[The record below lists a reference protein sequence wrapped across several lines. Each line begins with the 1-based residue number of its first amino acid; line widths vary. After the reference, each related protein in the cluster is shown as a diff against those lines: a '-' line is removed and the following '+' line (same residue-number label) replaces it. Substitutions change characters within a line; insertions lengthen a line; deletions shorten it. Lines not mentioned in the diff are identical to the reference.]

1 LDIDKA
7 WHAIVNIV
15 VVHMLLLLLF
25 VSTLIITVVIFQGG
39 FGATNSLMDAL
50 SGNYLTS

>member
-1 LDIDKA
+1 MDIDKA

-15 VVHMLLLLLF
+15 VVHMLLLLF